1 MGFEPNQHR
10 MNPKSIHPEPVS
22 TTSCLCRPP
31 GLRVA
36 AIVSAWVMAG
46 TAVMITGCSSP
57 APIEPE
63 RALSGVLDNATEPF
77 VHPGRALVA
86 VEVARGPESSI
97 SLSRQD
103 ETLRQVTQRRADP
116 DQPFRFEVLKTVQRN
131 EGAGWTEQQR
141 RSQTLHLQWHDGELF
156 LSRTI
161 EPGDNVAT
169 EFEPALVVLPRRMEP
184 GRSFEQRARIVVRP
198 LDRPDR
204 VKAEGEAQQDTTYE
218 ADERLRLPAGDVL
231 AHRVRQVL
239 RMKLGPADITS
250 TSVTW
255 YAPGHGSVAETRE
268 EVVRVMGVIT
278 RRDVQSWVREA
289 PPFASDP
296 DLWAEPMAPA
306 QSPAQ

>member
-1 MGFEPNQHR
+1 
-10 MNPKSIHPEPVS
+10 MNPQSIHTEPVS
-22 TTSCLCRPP
+22 TASCLCRRPCQ
-31 GLRVA
+31 VTA
-36 AIVSAWVMAG
+36 AIVSALVMAG
-46 TAVMITGCSSP
+46 TAVTITGCSSP

-63 RALSGVLDNATEPF
+63 RALSGVLDNAAEPF
-77 VHPGRALVA
+77 VHPGRALLA
-86 VEVARGPESSI
+86 VEVARGPETSI

-103 ETLRQVTQRRADP
+103 EALRQVTQRRADP
-116 DQPFRFEVLKTVQRN
+116 DQPFRFEVLKSVQRAD
-131 EGAGWTEQQR
+131 GSGWTEQPR
-141 RSQTLHLQWHDGELF
+141 RSQTLHLQWLDGELL

-169 EFEPALVVLPRRMEP
+169 EFEPALVVLPRRLEP
-184 GRSFEQRARIVVRP
+184 GRPFEQHARIVVRP

-268 EVVRVMGVIT
+268 EVVRVMGIIT

-289 PPFASDP
+289 PPIEGDP
-296 DLWAEPMAPA
+296 DTRPWPMAPA